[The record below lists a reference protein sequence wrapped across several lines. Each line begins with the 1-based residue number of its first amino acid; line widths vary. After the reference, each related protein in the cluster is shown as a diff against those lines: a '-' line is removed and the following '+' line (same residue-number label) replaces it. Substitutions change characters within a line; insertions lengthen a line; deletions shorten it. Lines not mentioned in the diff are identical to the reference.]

1 MNLIT
6 NNPCEP
12 IEHDQYSDGLKGLI
26 NSLLIK
32 DPRHRP
38 AIQEV
43 ILVPIIRDAVVALVK
58 EFEGSVYFELRN
70 TLIDHEAS
78 FEKYFLS
85 PEDRVPYV
93 LSHHHEFPCTYSQID
108 LPESIY

>member
-1 MNLIT
+1 M
-6 NNPCEP
+6 
-12 IEHDQYSDGLKGLI
+12 
-26 NSLLIK
+26 
-32 DPRHRP
+32 
-38 AIQEV
+38 

-58 EFEGSVYFELRN
+58 EFEGNAFIELRN
-70 TLIDHEAS
+70 TLIDHDAS

>member
-1 MNLIT
+1 M
-6 NNPCEP
+6 
-12 IEHDQYSDGLKGLI
+12 
-26 NSLLIK
+26 
-32 DPRHRP
+32 
-38 AIQEV
+38 

-58 EFEGSVYFELRN
+58 EFEGNAFIELRK
-70 TLIDHEAS
+70 TLIDHDES
-78 FEKYFLS
+78 FEIYFLS